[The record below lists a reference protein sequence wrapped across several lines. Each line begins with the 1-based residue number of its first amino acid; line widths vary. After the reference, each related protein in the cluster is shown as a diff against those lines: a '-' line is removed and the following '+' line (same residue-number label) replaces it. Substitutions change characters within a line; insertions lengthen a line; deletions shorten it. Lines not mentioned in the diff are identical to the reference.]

1 MSSSLFTD
9 SRYDD
14 CFCFRFYL
22 EAKTSMVLHWRSV
35 GPTVSNDMMFLDP
48 IEPQIDIR
56 NGIFPVHSTARVV
69 KIIWHK
75 NINIHT
81 WSTFNDSLNRYICLG
96 YTFAYKWIMLFI
108 SALGKKSNLLELH
121 RLIVLRNNIRDTSNS
136 LKRYSGLVYLLS
148 FSSIATSRIGK
159 RAFIKIIDLHSY
171 SVMTN

>member
-1 MSSSLFTD
+1 MFLFSFLFVSKNIDDVALAKRWTHSFEWYDDLGSNWAVDRYSEWYFSSSF
-9 SRYDD
+9 
-14 CFCFRFYL
+14 
-22 EAKTSMVLHWRSV
+22 
-35 GPTVSNDMMFLDP
+35 
-48 IEPQIDIR
+48 
-56 NGIFPVHSTARVV
+56 HSSCG

-96 YTFAYKWIMLFI
+96 YIFTYKWIMLFI
-108 SALGKKSNLLELH
+108 SALEKKSNLLEMH
-121 RLIVLRNNIRDTSNS
+121 RLIVIRNNIRDTSNF